1 MTHLYRCIQIQDT
14 FSFWVE
20 KTRKESMYICPC
32 FELRF
37 QCATREGGLEGAL
50 SLTCLL
56 SFSDTVTQRTF
67 EKLEDEYI
75 CISFGNVNISRQ
87 IPLFSN
93 FNSFDLTMFKFS
105 NRGCIIQ
112 NLLVCYF

>member
-56 SFSDTVTQRTF
+56 SFSDTVTQTGEGGSACSSVGGVRGARRTAA
-67 EKLEDEYI
+67 DARAVAARSPGGAI
-75 CISFGNVNISRQ
+75 G
-87 IPLFSN
+87 
-93 FNSFDLTMFKFS
+93 
-105 NRGCIIQ
+105 
-112 NLLVCYF
+112 